1 MAAFHACPR
10 GHQSSESDFCS
21 ECGAKIQGAPV
32 AIGNGRSNP
41 VAAVCPDCGAPVP
54 TDGSVFCEICG
65 YNYSTGAHGQIALHT
80 AVPPAPPLPQA
91 AVPPAPIPPAPI
103 APPAQPVPAAAAE
116 IEVTVTVDPSLREPN
131 SPEPP
136 AASAPQIIALDKP
149 VALIGR
155 RSETRAI
162 FPEIALDLDTAVSHR
177 HAILSRSADGSITLR
192 DIGSANGTRLNDRDL
207 PPMTDVAV
215 HDGDQVTLG
224 HWTRI
229 VVKAKS

>member
-1 MAAFHACPR
+1 MAAFHACPK
-10 GHQSSESDFCS
+10 GHQSSEPDFCS
-21 ECGAKIQGAPV
+21 ECGAKIQGARG
-32 AIGNGRSNP
+32 AATSNNNP
-41 VAAVCPDCGAPVP
+41 SFAAKCPDCGAPVP
-54 TDGSVFCEICG
+54 TDGSVFCEVCG
-65 YNYSTGAHGQIALHT
+65 YNFRTRAHGQIAMT
-80 AVPPAPPLPQA
+80 TEPAPP
-91 AVPPAPIPPAPI
+91 PPPSTPAQQSEPVASQAPI
-103 APPAQPVPAAAAE
+103 E
-116 IEVTVTVDPSLREPN
+116 LTVTVDPSLREPD

-136 AASAPQIIALDKP
+136 ASSSPQTIAVDKP

-162 FPEIALDLDTAVSHR
+162 YPEIALDFDTAVSHR
-177 HAILSRSADGSITLR
+177 HAILSRAADGSITLR